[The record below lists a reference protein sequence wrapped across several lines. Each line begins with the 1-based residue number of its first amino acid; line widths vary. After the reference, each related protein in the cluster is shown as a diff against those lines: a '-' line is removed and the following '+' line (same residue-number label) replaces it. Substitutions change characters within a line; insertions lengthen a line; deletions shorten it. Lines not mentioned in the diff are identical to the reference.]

1 METVVSQC
9 PAYGQGIQ
17 TRGSRPI
24 PRQSNTKKVLTL
36 QPGHRLALTLEVLEK
51 EPTVAGG
58 PSVNASVQLVTKRGE
73 KITIRIRYESVLGGL
88 SFSPASLRFEASF
101 PGRVQN
107 RVVAARSTFE
117 QPLQLSAV
125 RSTDSRIIPELL
137 TKTLKPLART
147 EVVRVYYDPAKAS
160 GRFFAWQFVGMA
172 TLKHA
177 SVCIAW
183 FRFNR
188 QGWACQSTARAV
200 ACSSFDEALL
210 ADGADGA
217 LRRSHL
223 LGALVRRDSVLTLS
237 AKDWQIQF
245 ENEEDFRSGLEAL
258 EAAARRGRALSR
270 TAALPET
277 LAVLLVWKSS
287 ATFSTAHNYA
297 KACLNNGAPW
307 RLRAGATAPVVTV
320 PNVTVPTV
328 TAPAMAPLL
337 QKGFALVQGFG
348 KVFVAVEGNVLVFCQ
363 EKWRAKLADFG
374 NAQVYMTLPALTLN
388 YRSPEV
394 ILGKRPGPP
403 SDMWSLGVLLYEM
416 MWLLGGNDV
425 LRQLLQPDFALRPT
439 ARDLMP
445 AEMSEP
451 DANAAVELGWKQ
463 PRGSVA
469 LCVCL
474 RFAAKALPILIAR
487 KSLSLV
493 PADTVCKGKLWQW
506 DLDRQ
511 DEAQHQMRTDA
522 TWSSAL
528 AADCE
533 GGRAFHLGPEAEGQ
547 IWHVEPYGEASIGP
561 VIFEPFQHAQFR
573 TTLYVRNNL
582 TTLHPVELN
591 GHGGSSRLVFP
602 EGVLEFNLTISDFA
616 EEEDGSGAVEDSEKG
631 SHGSMLFKR
640 SKPWWRQRR
649 LAVTRS
655 IVATNDCE
663 LPVEVAQID
672 IGGIPGCSAFG
683 FEVQDCQ
690 LPITVAP
697 RESVAFMVS
706 FTPEVVASRWVQP
719 KQQKTLKI
727 MRRAWVSHELVSE
740 VASILL
746 ENVLMYDVEWHRP
759 KASPLD
765 DFRALSL
772 GEADVNFEVW
782 QGGKAEELQRWVRSD
797 SAEVVGSHSMLA
809 YDGIHTL
816 KHTIDRFPEAEFYQY
831 LQTPQMSWVFA
842 SDAFQQGESFAD
854 PGNLCRDQ
862 RWNCTD
868 FVWQPPHC
876 REEVRCVGQVLHD
889 YPHYSQGV
897 MEQQIANNGL
907 PLSTVYLTPLSKQVA
922 VWNAFASKR
931 NILFQHHFPSEGVD
945 GVPSSAFVPIQFSPK
960 RYGCNS
966 TESSSPDGGF
976 SCHLEAKRLLIVA
989 SPAFVTEGDAAYF
1002 AERFRLDKE
1011 SYDRLFDLWRQH
1023 DGDAY
1028 QAACRW
1034 LQETGSSKWGG
1045 WIRFSKQVDFIR
1057 EFPPMSG
1064 CFPTFYL
1071 FFLAAVTVAFTE
1083 KYLLKSLK
1091 ACKRWCTRPP
1101 AQNPN
1106 WEPTDLSDIQR
1117 RMNDRAS
1124 YTTPDFTSKLVA
1136 SRSAS
1141 FVEVK
1146 MALLKGSMGFMS
1158 FFRDEEDFCE
1168 DSGRAMIPPQAS
1180 SCFRQYFHSSLQ
1192 VLIYIVTSGLAN
1204 IAVSALTFALA
1215 TGMVG
1220 ALLAEVRAT
1229 KENNKQVDPLLQV
1242 EDWYTN
1248 WLSDMQTV
1256 TVLIDDFKFL
1266 PTFFITYMIGQDVT
1280 RWLEW
1285 LRTMFRVQGRLH
1297 DVGLVVATSYRK
1309 VNDPQI
1315 GKQQRQMLFK
1325 WYRYLNAIHYLG
1337 YFKLAPSI
1345 GASGD
1350 EVLQDLR
1357 TAGLLKEAECQQ
1369 LQFAGT
1375 KLRDTLV
1382 SWLGTLWHDEL
1393 ERGWVQSSDS
1403 DVFMRKICELRGIL
1417 AQLSDMQ
1424 DLRIS
1429 QMVRVMMVV
1438 VTNILLGLALIG
1450 YPTKM
1455 YEDTTECIQFW
1466 PLIACYLYFICYRG
1480 MLHVMFLL
1488 DKGPFYAKGDCVNI
1502 DALLISTERYMFH
1515 IFRTSFK
1522 SSQQKNTKY
1531 PLPDRPQE
1539 PAAV

>member
-1 METVVSQC
+1 M
-9 PAYGQGIQ
+9 
-17 TRGSRPI
+17 SR
-24 PRQSNTKKVLTL
+24 
-36 QPGHRLALTLEVLEK
+36 
-51 EPTVAGG
+51 
-58 PSVNASVQLVTKRGE
+58 
-73 KITIRIRYESVLGGL
+73 
-88 SFSPASLRFEASF
+88 
-101 PGRVQN
+101 
-107 RVVAARSTFE
+107 
-117 QPLQLSAV
+117 
-125 RSTDSRIIPELL
+125 LL
-137 TKTLKPLART
+137 
-147 EVVRVYYDPAKAS
+147 
-160 GRFFAWQFVGMA
+160 
-172 TLKHA
+172 
-177 SVCIAW
+177 W
-183 FRFNR
+183 F
-188 QGWACQSTARAV
+188 T
-200 ACSSFDEALL
+200 
-210 ADGADGA
+210 
-217 LRRSHL
+217 
-223 LGALVRRDSVLTLS
+223 
-237 AKDWQIQF
+237 IQF
-245 ENEEDFRSGLEAL
+245 
-258 EAAARRGRALSR
+258 
-270 TAALPET
+270 
-277 LAVLLVWKSS
+277 AVV
-287 ATFSTAHNYA
+287 
-297 KACLNNGAPW
+297 
-307 RLRAGATAPVVTV
+307 
-320 PNVTVPTV
+320 
-328 TAPAMAPLL
+328 
-337 QKGFALVQGFG
+337 
-348 KVFVAVEGNVLVFCQ
+348 
-363 EKWRAKLADFG
+363 
-374 NAQVYMTLPALTLN
+374 
-388 YRSPEV
+388 
-394 ILGKRPGPP
+394 
-403 SDMWSLGVLLYEM
+403 GV
-416 MWLLGGNDV
+416 G
-425 LRQLLQPDFALRPT
+425 
-439 ARDLMP
+439 
-445 AEMSEP
+445 
-451 DANAAVELGWKQ
+451 
-463 PRGSVA
+463 
-469 LCVCL
+469 
-474 RFAAKALPILIAR
+474 AAKKCSLDIPAR
-487 KSLSLV
+487 
-493 PADTVCKGKLWQW
+493 
-506 DLDRQ
+506 
-511 DEAQHQMRTDA
+511 
-522 TWSSAL
+522 
-528 AADCE
+528 
-533 GGRAFHLGPEAEGQ
+533 
-547 IWHVEPYGEASIGP
+547 
-561 VIFEPFQHAQFR
+561 
-573 TTLYVRNNL
+573 
-582 TTLHPVELN
+582 
-591 GHGGSSRLVFP
+591 
-602 EGVLEFNLTISDFA
+602 
-616 EEEDGSGAVEDSEKG
+616 
-631 SHGSMLFKR
+631 
-640 SKPWWRQRR
+640 
-649 LAVTRS
+649 
-655 IVATNDCE
+655 
-663 LPVEVAQID
+663 
-672 IGGIPGCSAFG
+672 
-683 FEVQDCQ
+683 
-690 LPITVAP
+690 
-697 RESVAFMVS
+697 
-706 FTPEVVASRWVQP
+706 P